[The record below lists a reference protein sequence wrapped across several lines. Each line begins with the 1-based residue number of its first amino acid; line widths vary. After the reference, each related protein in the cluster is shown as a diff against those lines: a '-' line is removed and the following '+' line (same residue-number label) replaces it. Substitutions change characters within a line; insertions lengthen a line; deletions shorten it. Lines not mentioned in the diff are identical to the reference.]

1 MTDERRNSSLAHR
14 EAIEAPDGAAAL
26 CEKAHLGKI
35 ILRAGAEAAGPA
47 VKKAAG
53 ADLPVTPNTSSG
65 MKSGSILWLGP
76 DEWLLLTG
84 PGEEQALM
92 DALSQALAGSH
103 HQLVDVT
110 DQHTV
115 IELSGAKAR
124 EMLMKLTTLDLHPSQ
139 FKPGDVAGSMF
150 GNTVATLYMTEGGR
164 KGGTPAFGLIVRGS
178 FADYLWCLLAQA
190 GREFG
195 LPEQEPRTGEAMRP

>member
-1 MTDERRNSSLAHR
+1 MADARRNSPLAHR
-14 EAIEAPDGAAAL
+14 TAIEAPGGAAAL
-26 CEKAHLGKI
+26 AEKPYLGKI
-35 ILRAGAEAAGPA
+35 VLRADPDIAAPVVKEAT
-47 VKKAAG
+47 G
-53 ADLPVTPNTSSG
+53 ADLPLTPNTSSK

-76 DEWLLLTG
+76 DEWVLLTEA
-84 PGEEQALM
+84 GEEDMLL
-92 DALSQALAGSH
+92 DALSRALAGSH

-115 IELSGAKAR
+115 IGLSGTRAR

-150 GNTVATLYMTEGGR
+150 GNTLATLYKGSK
-164 KGGTPAFGLIVRGS
+164 KGGTPAFNLVVRRS
-178 FADYLWCLLAQA
+178 FADYLWCILAEA

-195 LPEQEPRTGEAMRP
+195 LPEQEPRTGEAMRS